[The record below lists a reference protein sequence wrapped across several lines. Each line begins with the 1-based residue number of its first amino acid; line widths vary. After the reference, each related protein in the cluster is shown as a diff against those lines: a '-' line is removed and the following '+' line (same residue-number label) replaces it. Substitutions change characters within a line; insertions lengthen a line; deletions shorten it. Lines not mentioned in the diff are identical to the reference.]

1 MKRAREDCDGEYP
14 APKLRRVAK
23 VDRLSRLSDELLLR
37 VLYFVPVDSL
47 LLCQR
52 YCGLDIF
59 MASN

>member
-1 MKRAREDCDGEYP
+1 VREDCDGEHP

-37 VLYFVPVDSL
+37 VLYLVPVDSL